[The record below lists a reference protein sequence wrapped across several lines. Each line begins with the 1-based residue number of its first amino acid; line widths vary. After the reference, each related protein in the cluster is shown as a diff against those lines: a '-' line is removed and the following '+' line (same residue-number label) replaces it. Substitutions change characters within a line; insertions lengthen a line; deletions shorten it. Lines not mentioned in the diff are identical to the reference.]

1 MAGILLTDRDRIDLM
16 LPGMIFRRIIAA
28 LIREGEK
35 DGKNPDDHPL
45 MPALRLFDVAAAQAV
60 EGLPAAKVEKLTR
73 RCWRV
78 AGRALKPLEERPLA
92 TAMVA
97 ATAMLRQALDEG
109 VLTHDP
115 DGPFMRA
122 FEIVADT
129 SDQDQRS
136 AEVLATVQR
145 SGEKAGRRM
154 LEQLRQEGALQPPK
168 AA

>member
-1 MAGILLTDRDRIDLM
+1 MAGLILTDRERIDLM

-35 DGKNPDDHPL
+35 DGVEADKHPL
-45 MPALRLFDVAAAQAV
+45 MPALRLFDLAAAQAV
-60 EGLPAAKVEKLTR
+60 DGLPADKVEKLTR

-78 AGRALKPLEERPLA
+78 AGRAVKPLEERPLA

-109 VLTHDP
+109 VLETDP
-115 DGPFMRA
+115 EGPFMRA
-122 FEIVADT
+122 FTIVAAT
-129 SDQDQRS
+129 SDQDPRD
-136 AEVLATVQR
+136 ADVLATVRR

-154 LEQLRQEGALQPPK
+154 LEQLRQEGALLAPK